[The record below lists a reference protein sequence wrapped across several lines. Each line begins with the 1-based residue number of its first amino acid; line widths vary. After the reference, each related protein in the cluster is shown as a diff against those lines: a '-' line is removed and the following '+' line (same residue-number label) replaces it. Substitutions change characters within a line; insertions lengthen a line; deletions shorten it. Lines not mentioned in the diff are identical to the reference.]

1 MSSVRNSTAS
11 MPPIEASSSSLED
24 PPGSRQGSVRR
35 RFLDASTRSLSSA
48 VNQLKPGYHNRH
60 DPDNF
65 GRKPYDD
72 PRALQDPY
80 QQTANNGIRTY
91 YSSFQ
96 TVDWIHDAIKENSR
110 LRRLRNIKGFRGTL
124 RNTWDRFQGWLIA
137 TLTGFIIA
145 VIAGGV
151 IMFEAVLFD
160 LKEGYCHRDWRLA
173 KRFCCAEGGTESA
186 SAASFINGTSASA
199 WTYSPL
205 AGSATLAA
213 SSSTTRA
220 LFGFGGRMLS
230 GWAGPVAGS
239 PFWDAARRMHS
250 QQQQLSAFN
259 AQPEEEEFCEG
270 WTTWAERFSRDGKDN
285 WLADYGM
292 YIIIALLWAGTASV
306 LTIYLTS
313 SDLYTS
319 RKNSSPIASELTP
332 DEPIPDH
339 ANPDAHAQNGDAET
353 EHGNNDRLETPF
365 QSQPTSAVDE
375 RTHLLGNP
383 PAMPSRHSTATYDST
398 FSADSSDPYAKY
410 NAINKAVP
418 TKVVSTLAAEN
429 RKAAALAPRKTL
441 YFGSGSGIS
450 EVKCILSGF
459 VIHGFLG
466 VWTLFAK
473 CVGLAFSVA
482 SGLQAGKEGPFVHA
496 GSAVANIVC
505 RIFPK
510 YEMNEGKRREMLSC
524 GCAAGVAVAFGA
536 PVGGVLFSLEEV
548 SYYFPSKVL
557 FRAFFC
563 AMIAAATLRAI
574 DPFGTGKIVLFQ
586 VTYDKEWAWEELPFF
601 VLIGVFGGIYGAYF
615 TKLNMWWARNVRA
628 KTWMAKYP
636 IAEVLLITF
645 VSVVVS
651 FFSSYTRM
659 GGVEFIASL
668 FSECHAHESLD
679 GLCVSQANQIGPLV
693 WSVAWA
699 MISKAALTIITF
711 GIKLPAGIFIPTLA
725 VGACFGRIVGL
736 LVQYLQWTNSD
747 HSFFGW
753 CEASDKACIVPGIY
767 AMVGAAATLSGV
779 TRTTVSLA
787 VIMFELTGTLTYTVP
802 VMLAILVA
810 KTLADALEHKGIYDL
825 VIEFSGL
832 PYLDNRITYVWDRV
846 HVPDAMDSSVECIW
860 LEEEN
865 TISSLRAKLVRLAL
879 GQGHA
884 DGGFPILVRAGH
896 EGSLDPID
904 EEGRGPVESSSS
916 NSKQGA
922 STPSTIRE
930 IAQCLLANA
939 GGDADASVEPSS
951 AADASTTKD
960 ANGLPARS
968 KRSSL
973 PPLSSTLRSR
983 VHNSGSSSSE
993 AKMVGYIA
1001 AGELEHALNLFVR
1014 VHPTWNPRTTRCFF
1028 RHMPFVRAMER
1039 AAAAAGADHLSSRGG
1054 KKNGS
1059 GNAADLSAS
1068 VNSIGMRGSS
1078 FLYGPDL
1085 DPQDLSLYVDKAPI
1099 TVQTHSPLE
1108 LVHQYFTRLGVR
1120 YLIVVD
1126 ERGLYRGIIA
1136 KKRYL
1141 KFLEDCERGH
1151 V

>member
-1 MSSVRNSTAS
+1 MASSNNNTV
-11 MPPIEASSSSLED
+11 PPSPLGTSSSLED
-24 PPGSRQGSVRR
+24 PPGSQHGSVRR

-48 VNQLKPGYHNRH
+48 VDMMRPGYNNKR
-60 DPDNF
+60 DPANIT
-65 GRKPYDD
+65 RKPYDD
-72 PRALQDPY
+72 PRVLQDDPN
-80 QQTANNGIRTY
+80 QESANNGLRTY

-110 LRRLRNIKGFRGTL
+110 LRRLRAIRGFRGTVI
-124 RNTWDRFQGWLIA
+124 NTWDRFQGWLIA

-160 LKEGYCHRDWRLA
+160 LKEGYCSPNWRLA
-173 KRFCCAEGGTESA
+173 KRFCCPPAAEP
-186 SAASFINGTSASA
+186 SAAAVSQISNASLLLSPARLSA

-205 AGSATLAA
+205 AGSATMDSL
-213 SSSTTRA
+213 SSTARSV
-220 LFGFGGRMLS
+220 FGFGSGRMLS

-239 PFWDAARRMHS
+239 PYWSAAQRVHS
-250 QQQQLSAFN
+250 NRLSAFG
-259 AQPEEEEFCEG
+259 PGGVGEKEEEMCPD
-270 WTTWAERFSRDGKDN
+270 WVTWAERFSGDGSDN

-292 YIIIALLWAGTASV
+292 YIVIALLWASIASL

-319 RKNSSPIASELTP
+319 RKNSSPIASELTH
-332 DEPIPDH
+332 DEPLPDH
-339 ANPDAHAQNGDAET
+339 SKPQSVHGDND
-353 EHGNNDRLETPF
+353 EHESEEEPRRDSLDEQEQVSTPF
-365 QSQPTSAVDE
+365 QSRPTSAIDE
-375 RTHLLGNP
+375 RTSLLSAHQRP
-383 PAMPSRHSTATYDST
+383 PLSHRSTMTYDSVA
-398 FSADSSDPYAKY
+398 SASAAGPAL
-410 NAINKAVP
+410 P
-418 TKVVSTLAAEN
+418 TKVVSTLAAES
-429 RKAAALAPRKTL
+429 RKVAALAPRKTL

-466 VWTLFAK
+466 AWTLFAK

-586 VTYDKEWAWEELPFF
+586 VTYDKEWAWSELPFF

-615 TKLNMWWARNVRA
+615 TKLNMFWARNVRA

-636 IAEVLLITF
+636 VAEVLMITF
-645 VSVVVS
+645 ISVVVS
-651 FFSSYTRM
+651 FFNSYTRM

-679 GLCVSQANQIGPLV
+679 GLCVSSASQIWPLIS
-693 WSVAWA
+693 SVAWA
-699 MISKAALTIITF
+699 MITKGALTIITF

-736 LVQYLQWTNSD
+736 LVQYLQWTNAD
-747 HSFFGW
+747 HPFFGF

-832 PYLDNRITYVWDRV
+832 PYLDNRITYVWDKV
-846 HVPDAMDSSVECIW
+846 HVPDAMDTSVECIW
-860 LEEEN
+860 LEDEN
-865 TISSLRAKLVRLAL
+865 TVASLRKKLVRLAL
-879 GQGHA
+879 GQGYA
-884 DGGFPILVRAGH
+884 DGGFPILVRA
-896 EGSLDPID
+896 D
-904 EEGRGPVESSSS
+904 SSAANVSDGDAKDAGQSS
-916 NSKQGA
+916 DAPG
-922 STPSTIRE
+922 TPSTIRE
-930 IAQCLLANA
+930 LARALADGGIGSSENGNNESFRQPTAA
-939 GGDADASVEPSS
+939 G
-951 AADASTTKD
+951 
-960 ANGLPARS
+960 R
-968 KRSSL
+968 
-973 PPLSSTLRSR
+973 
-983 VHNSGSSSSE
+983 SSSE

-1001 AGELEHALNLFVR
+1001 AGELEHALNLLIR
-1014 VHPTWNPRTTRCFF
+1014 VHPTWDAHSTRCFF
-1028 RHMPFVRAMER
+1028 RYMPYVRATER
-1039 AAAAAGADHLSSRGG
+1039 AAASGGAGAGAGAQGVRTSGVGG
-1054 KKNGS
+1054 KKAKGNG
-1059 GNAADLSAS
+1059 GGVDLSMS
-1068 VNSIGMRGSS
+1068 VGSVGMRGSS
-1078 FLYGPDL
+1078 FLYSPDL

-1126 ERGLYRGIIA
+1126 ERGLYRGVIF